1 MKNLRTICL
10 LWAAS
15 AFMLACSNSTSN
27 SQGEDTDMPEK
38 LFKKFTNP
46 DLSEL
51 TPLTMEELEAWLPA
65 ELGGLPLHSVHPGS
79 LSGAGINGIGGRYIS
94 GDKEISLMVTDAAGP
109 TAAPIAGGMFG
120 QLEMA
125 INGQRPL
132 NEGEEVVTIGGIRA
146 IQSYQDDSYHHS
158 FVHQGRL
165 LIIVDA
171 TRFSKDEAEQVIK
184 SLPMDKLIKS
194 LLST

>member
-1 MKNLRTICL
+1 MKNLRTIGL

-15 AFMLACSNSTSN
+15 AFMLACNNGTSH
-27 SQGEDTDMPEK
+27 SQGEDTDADMPEK
-38 LFKKFTNP
+38 LFKESTHP

-51 TPLTMEELEAWLPA
+51 TPLTMEELEAWLPT
-65 ELGGLPLHSVHPGS
+65 ELGGVPLHSVHPGS

-94 GDKEISLMVTDAAGP
+94 GDIEISLMVNDAAGP

-120 QLEMA
+120 LVDKA

-146 IQSYQDDSYHHS
+146 IQSYHDGSYHHS

-165 LIIVDA
+165 LISVDA
-171 TRFSKDEAEQVIK
+171 SRLSKDEAEQVIK
-184 SLPMDKLIKS
+184 ALPMDKLIK
-194 LLST
+194 